1 MKPEIAKTT
10 DILLP
15 KGVDLYKWATVACDQ
30 FTSEPKYWEK
40 LDEIVGGEPSTL
52 RITFPEVYLS
62 ADNSERIENINRT
75 MRKYVSDGVF
85 ENHPDTMILVERD
98 TAETKGRAGIML
110 AVDLEA
116 YDFTPFSDAYIKA
129 TEKTILERIPPR
141 KEIRRNASVELPHI
155 MLLIDDDKF
164 DVVEPEFEKRGGY
177 EVMYDTDLN
186 MGGGHLKGYKI
197 PEPEKVL
204 DRLQKLLDEDVQT
217 AKYGKA
223 TNFLFA
229 VGDGN
234 HSLATAKAHYED
246 LKKRLPAGEAE
257 NHPARYC
264 LVEVQ
269 NIHQKSLSFEPIH
282 RLLKGAGED
291 FLSEFEKEVK
301 GTGSVE
307 IFVNGEFRKFAAPE
321 NGAEA
326 ISQIQQFIDKYLKD
340 KPQIEL
346 DFVHGIDHLKET
358 AARYESVGVVMPK
371 FPKEELFRFVLEK
384 GILPRKA
391 FSMGEAEEKR
401 YYMEAKKIVKD

>member
-1 MKPEIAKTT
+1 MKPEIAKST

-30 FTSEPKYWEK
+30 FTSEPAYWQK
-40 LDEIVGGEPSTL
+40 LDEMVGSAPSTL

-62 ADNSERIENINRT
+62 ADNSKRIEKINET
-75 MRKYVSDGVF
+75 MKEYVADGVF
-85 ENHPDTMILVERD
+85 KTFENTMILVERD
-98 TAETKGRAGIML
+98 TANVKGRAGIML

-116 YDFTPFSDAYIKA
+116 YDYAPFSDAYIKA

-155 MLLIDDDKF
+155 MLLIDDDERQ
-164 DVVEPEFEKRGGY
+164 VVEPEFENRASY
-177 EVMYDTDLN
+177 EVLYDTDLN
-186 MGGGHLKGYKI
+186 MGGGHLRGYKI

-204 DRLQKLLDEDVQT
+204 ARIEKLLDSSVQT
-217 AKYGKA
+217 AKYGKN

-246 LKKRLPAGEAE
+246 LKKRLPESE
-257 NHPARYC
+257 VKNHPARFC

-269 NIHQKSLSFEPIH
+269 NIHQQSLSFEPIH
-282 RLLKGAGED
+282 RVLKGAGED
-291 FLSEFEKEVK
+291 FVTEFEKHVCGDAE
-301 GTGSVE
+301 TEMYIS
-307 IFVNGEFRKFAAPE
+307 GEFKKIAVPK

-326 ISQIQQFIDKYLKD
+326 IAQIQQFIDDYLKD
-340 KPQIEL
+340 KPWIEL
-346 DFVHGIDHLKET
+346 DFVHGKEHLT
-358 AARYESVGVVMPK
+358 DVVDRSSGVGVVMPK

-401 YYMEAKKIVKD
+401 YYMEAKKIVK